1 MKTALHKRQAEA
13 GRKGQAMRIQEEA
26 RKAMEIK
33 EEFYQ
38 IMTLTSAYIYHEAL
52 GLNFVIEDSQVVRV
66 EKEPQAAG
74 TAQGQ

>member
-13 GRKGQAMRIQEEA
+13 GQEGQAMRIQEEA

-38 IMTLTSAYIYHEAL
+38 IMTLASAYIYHEAL

>member
-1 MKTALHKRQAEA
+1 
-13 GRKGQAMRIQEEA
+13 
-26 RKAMEIK
+26 MEIK

-38 IMTLTSAYIYHEAL
+38 IMTLASAYIYHEAL